1 MTTKIRDILTE
12 TVQVDITPDLV
23 QRLNRFVVMYE
34 STGTNLNAF
43 ASPYLGLYTCL
54 FTEQNKNDFFD
65 LFDVDSKEFASHIAT
80 NSRDTVF
87 GFSVNGLTPLLK
99 RSAQLE
105 AKNMM
110 IRGFSQ
116 AEMKKII
123 NGIPTIDKNFKVVSD
138 PFNLFCTY
146 LVYCFAKSKLSK
158 DLILKGQTFVLKIL
172 QYKYFTSLVN
182 HRFPYKPNEAT
193 MQATFEQLTAKFDI
207 KRYGTWKLVME
218 ARVADMLSP
227 ESIHRKTIDTFVED
241 KDVLYFMTDFQTRI
255 RNQINIFVE
264 EYMRVK
270 ETNDKFGSYS
280 VIGTDNE
287 TGDTRY
293 VEQETQLDTCIQ
305 KVYADCLSISRF
317 IDDAAIRI
325 TASLFSAVNNTQIRN
340 MLIGFSEYATKK
352 VKENK
357 KSETKEQD
365 ATILLLGPYA
375 FIDNVIRQTY
385 RYCGKSGVD
394 TSKPILV
401 IKTAKNVYS
410 SSRISDQSILN
421 IKATVNLLIQQIQY
435 STRETTVSALKIALI
450 IYIILIAI
458 KNMKN

>member
-12 TVQVDITPDLV
+12 KVHVDITPDLV
-23 QRLNRFVVMYE
+23 QRLNRFVVTYE

-43 ASPYLGLYTCL
+43 ASPYLGLYQCL
-54 FTEQNKNDFFD
+54 FTERNKDDFFD
-65 LFDVDSKEFASHIAT
+65 LFDVDGKDFASNIVS
-80 NSRDTVF
+80 NSRDMVF
-87 GFSVNGLTPLLK
+87 GFSVRNLIPLLK
-99 RSAQLE
+99 KSAQLE
-105 AKNMM
+105 AKDMM
-110 IRGFSQ
+110 SRGFTTSD
-116 AEMKKII
+116 MKKII
-123 NGIPTIDKNFKVVSD
+123 NSIPTIDKSFKVVSD

-146 LVYCFAKSKLSK
+146 VVHCFAVSKLSN
-158 DLILKGQTFVLKIL
+158 DLKLKGETFVLKIL

-218 ARVADMLSP
+218 ARVADMLAP
-227 ESIHRKTIDTFVED
+227 DSIHRKTIDTFVED

-270 ETNDKFGSYS
+270 ETNDTFGSYS
-280 VIGTDNE
+280 TIGTDNE
-287 TGDTRY
+287 TGESRY

-305 KVYADCLSISRF
+305 RVYADCLSVSRF
-317 IDDAAIRI
+317 LDDAAIRI
-325 TASLFSAVNNTQIRN
+325 TASLFTAVNNTQIRN

-352 VKENK
+352 IKENK

-365 ATILLLGPYA
+365 DTILLLGPYI
-375 FIDNVIRQTY
+375 FIDNVVRQTY
-385 RYCGKSGVD
+385 RYCGRNGID
-394 TSKPILV
+394 TNKPILV
-401 IKTAKNVYS
+401 IKAAKNVYS

-421 IKATVNLLIQQIQY
+421 IKATVNVLIQQIQY

-450 IYIILIAI
+450 VYIILVAI
-458 KNMKN
+458 KAMK